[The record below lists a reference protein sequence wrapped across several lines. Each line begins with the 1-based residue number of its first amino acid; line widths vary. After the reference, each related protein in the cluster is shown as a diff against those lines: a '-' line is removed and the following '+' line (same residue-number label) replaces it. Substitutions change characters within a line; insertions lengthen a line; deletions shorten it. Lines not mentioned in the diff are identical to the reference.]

1 MSISRVLGVTS
12 GSYLLG
18 ESVWI
23 PILLGLAFQSFCI
36 PVLIWLKDHRD
47 KVLTQT
53 NSDQG
58 NHLLR
63 AFYRSSETGHPTQS
77 QKIEERDNPN
87 QDTPPAKTDHISTRP
102 TSLLRSFSAYS
113 SFMLDHFHILAIFLV
128 HESGMGV
135 RNITE
140 QWMSQRYAWPLRIT
154 GYILASETFL
164 GSIFLAVLPAISRFL
179 PRGNSSS
186 NRGPSAQ
193 RQRQIYIIRGSLF
206 AAAGGVAIIAA
217 SDSNRLA
224 FLAALGIFALGVGFH
239 DALKSYVTGLVD
251 VNSITRL
258 YMCISIVETCANII
272 NGPTWAWIY
281 TVGMSYG
288 ARVMPLPFLV
298 CCLLFLGALGLVSQL
313 A

>member
-1 MSISRVLGVTS
+1 MSMSRVLGVTG

-23 PILLGLAFQSFCI
+23 PIWLGLAFTSLCI
-36 PVLIWLKDHRD
+36 PVLLWLKDHRD
-47 KVLTQT
+47 NLLAQK
-53 NSDQG
+53 NSPDQG
-58 NHLLR
+58 DYSLR
-63 AFYRSSETGHPTQS
+63 AAESCDPAESHKREESNS
-77 QKIEERDNPN
+77 QK
-87 QDTPPAKTDHISTRP
+87 QDIPPAKTDQFVGRP
-102 TSLLRSFSAYS
+102 MSLLRSFSTYS
-113 SFMLDHFHILAIFLV
+113 TFMLKHSHILAIFLV

-140 QWMSQRYAWPLRIT
+140 QWMSQRYAWPLRTT
-154 GYILASETFL
+154 GYILASETFV
-164 GSIFLAVLPAISRFL
+164 GSIFLAVLPVIARYL
-179 PRGNSSS
+179 PRGSSA
-186 NRGPSAQ
+186 RGGPSEQ
-193 RQRQIYIIRGSLF
+193 RQQQIYIIRGSLF

-217 SDSNRLA
+217 SGSSRVA
-224 FLAALGIFALGVGFH
+224 FLVALGMFALAVGFH

-251 VNSITRL
+251 VSSITRL

-288 ARVMPLPFLV
+288 VRGMPLPFLL
-298 CCLLFLGALGLVSQL
+298 CCLLFLGALGLVTEL